1 MNKKRIISILLQAIL
16 LINSILPVVQVS
28 AVSNNVFEFNQT
40 LYKAIKRSLKNSE
53 IFFKSDDIA
62 GTIEIS
68 DSELAKVTK
77 LVLNESAIYDLT
89 NIDSFKYLT
98 YLDVSGN
105 NLTEESNLGAL
116 NGLESLNYL
125 DLSSNRLLDISEIDE
140 LILKIQSENGTVL
153 LSNQVA
159 TLAYDAVVD
168 IDEGSNNEYTAKYEL
183 PKILEKAGIIK
194 SVWRNAEYILEDG
207 SKITGSGFIE
217 SMSNPVTEN
226 NNFIEVKIASEE
238 GYVSGLAKLEIYI
251 YDDPTEAA
259 SAANINP
266 AANNILVGSRFT
278 IYVSIHDS
286 ETEAVYFPDTNLYKS
301 VKEQLSRGQEV
312 NPNLPTY
319 KYLTDENGEKYS
331 GKFFYMADIKNRNIL
346 YLFDIETVKILLD
359 RNSRM
364 PEETSYDAETDIT
377 TMGREDIE
385 RILTFNMHMASYV
398 LNKNTNE
405 IYYMI
410 QNSSPMGIDYNGY
423 DEFEEYDGMK
433 FWYHDGEMGYFEAVF
448 LSLIHI

>member
-1 MNKKRIISILLQAIL
+1 MNKKRIISILLVAIL

-53 IFFKSDDIA
+53 IFFKADDIA

-278 IYVSIHDS
+278 IYVSVHDS

-312 NPNLPTY
+312 NSNLPTY
-319 KYLTDENGEKYS
+319 K
-331 GKFFYMADIKNRNIL
+331 
-346 YLFDIETVKILLD
+346 
-359 RNSRM
+359 
-364 PEETSYDAETDIT
+364 
-377 TMGREDIE
+377 
-385 RILTFNMHMASYV
+385 
-398 LNKNTNE
+398 
-405 IYYMI
+405 
-410 QNSSPMGIDYNGY
+410 
-423 DEFEEYDGMK
+423 
-433 FWYHDGEMGYFEAVF
+433 
-448 LSLIHI
+448 